1 MKVFQLE
8 YNKALEFAAQKVY
21 SSSIAEYIQDK
32 NRCLGITGIK
42 EYGLVHGCGAK
53 VNNQPLVGTRK
64 RQSRQKEPVA
74 LLPYLLVSHSGLL
87 QNNLSV
93 LTSQPILHFKN
104 QMDLN
109 PLMG

>member
-1 MKVFQLE
+1 MKVFHLE

-32 NRCLGITGIK
+32 NRFLGIAGIK

-64 RQSRQKEPVA
+64 RQSRQ
-74 LLPYLLVSHSGLL
+74 
-87 QNNLSV
+87 
-93 LTSQPILHFKN
+93 
-104 QMDLN
+104 
-109 PLMG
+109 